1 MLANP
6 TGLEF
11 LGTLSKFR
19 KRNKMSSLL
28 VYVLH
33 KGPVIIYRLGV
44 GDFCCDNWA
53 LTWSPLK
60 GYSVVLTPP
69 PPIGG
74 GRLHDS
80 PSLVIWYE
88 LNCLSRVTLLIQ
100 IVENKVIVSLVLPT
114 VEFVL
119 IFFIPWFPVTFI
131 FCTTRL
137 VCVHKLFDVSVIMTS
152 NSFYFVKYPTAV
164 RILSGRS
171 QVLLPR
177 ALTLNFSILPL
188 SIRVFHL
195 KLSVPPLTSF
205 VPQLI
210 EKTMKNFKKPQK
222 CDAHPELW
230 LCVVKVFFFDVLVA
244 VASLD
249 LSFDRCSQWG
259 GSFDGWRLFSEKL
272 CIPRVNIKKILT
284 SV

>member
-1 MLANP
+1 
-6 TGLEF
+6 
-11 LGTLSKFR
+11 
-19 KRNKMSSLL
+19 
-28 VYVLH
+28 
-33 KGPVIIYRLGV
+33 
-44 GDFCCDNWA
+44 
-53 LTWSPLK
+53 
-60 GYSVVLTPP
+60 
-69 PPIGG
+69 
-74 GRLHDS
+74 
-80 PSLVIWYE
+80 
-88 LNCLSRVTLLIQ
+88 
-100 IVENKVIVSLVLPT
+100 
-114 VEFVL
+114 
-119 IFFIPWFPVTFI
+119 
-131 FCTTRL
+131 
-137 VCVHKLFDVSVIMTS
+137 MTS

-205 VPQLI
+205 VPQLT

-259 GSFDGWRLFSEKL
+259 GSFDRGRLFSEKL